1 MFRRA
6 SSVLAAVLLG
16 SAVPAR
22 AEPVRLPNGTE
33 IKEVNFERHV
43 ASLLGKMGCNS
54 GACHGSFQGKGGLYL
69 SLFGYAPG
77 KDYLALTRDGLG
89 RRINRTDPDHSLL
102 LLKPTAQ
109 VPHEAGLRFTTHS
122 WHYRLLRDWLA
133 QC

>member
-69 SLFGYAPG
+69 SLFGYAPE
-77 KDYLALTRDGLG
+77 KDYLALTRDGMG
-89 RRINRTDPDHSLL
+89 RRVNVEEPDHSLVL
-102 LLKPTAQ
+102 LQATGPAS
-109 VPHEAGLRFTTHS
+109 HRAGQALDQS
-122 WHYRLLRDWLA
+122 
-133 QC
+133 